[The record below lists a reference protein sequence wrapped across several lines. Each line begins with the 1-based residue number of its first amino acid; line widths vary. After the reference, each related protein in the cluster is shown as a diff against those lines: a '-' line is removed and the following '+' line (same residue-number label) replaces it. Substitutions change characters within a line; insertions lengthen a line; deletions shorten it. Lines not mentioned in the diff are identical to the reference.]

1 MGINLSKNVLANL
14 KKGRAPSKSW
24 SDFLINMTID
34 MAENKLINLAGFA
47 LKGAT
52 SKVGSEVEGEVVANI
67 ANITNLAFFSKS
79 LIEEYDNVIRNGGK
93 TILGGVKVKKGNVI
107 AATAILTTILTA
119 TSASTTG
126 DLLRDIGPAIQVY
139 WAGAKLEDGT
149 TVPNIPCLGTLKNI
163 TTNVAM
169 NLSPGVWVPISVL
182 PNSSYSP
189 FLLSFMT
196 SAMVH
201 MLTVGG
207 FFQCVCQYP
216 PPAPPAPGF
225 LPWVGYF
232 VPPISNPVD
241 AIKGVS
247 NVEIALAAAG
257 KAADFALTLNDTN
270 SVNNALTSV
279 INTTA
284 DAKVKEAAQAL
295 KDNNTKAMADAGM
308 ALNPTLSKYTSTK
321 TITLG

>member
-1 MGINLSKNVLANL
+1 MGINLSKNVIANL
-14 KKGRAPSKSW
+14 RKGRAPSKSW

-34 MAENKLINLAGFA
+34 MAENKLILLGGLSIKA
-47 LKGAT
+47 AT
-52 SKVGSEVEGEVVANI
+52 SKTGSEVASEFVSKAANI
-67 ANITNLAFFSKS
+67 ANLAFFSKS

-93 TILGGVKVKKGNVI
+93 TILGGVKVKSGNKI
-107 AATAILTTILTA
+107 AATTLLTTILTA
-119 TSASTTG
+119 TNASTTG
-126 DLLRDIGPAIQVY
+126 DLLRDIGPAIQLY
-139 WAGAKLEDGT
+139 WAGAKLEDGP
-149 TVPNIPCLGTLKNI
+149 TVPSIPCFGTLKNI
-163 TTNVAM
+163 TTNVAI

-189 FLLSFMT
+189 FLLSFIT

-207 FFQCVCQYP
+207 FFQCTCQYP

-225 LPWVGYF
+225 LPWVGYL
-232 VPPISNPVD
+232 VPPITNPT
-241 AIKGVS
+241 ATLKGIS
-247 NVEIALAAAG
+247 NVEIAMAAAG
-257 KAADFALTLNDTN
+257 KVADIGITLAETN
-270 SVNNALTSV
+270 SVNDALTSV

-284 DAKVKEAAQAL
+284 DAKVKAAAEAI
-295 KDNNTKAMADAGM
+295 KNDNAKAMADAGM

>member
-1 MGINLSKNVLANL
+1 M
-14 KKGRAPSKSW
+14 
-24 SDFLINMTID
+24 
-34 MAENKLINLAGFA
+34 
-47 LKGAT
+47 
-52 SKVGSEVEGEVVANI
+52 
-67 ANITNLAFFSKS
+67 
-79 LIEEYDNVIRNGGK
+79 
-93 TILGGVKVKKGNVI
+93 
-107 AATAILTTILTA
+107 TA

-189 FLLSFMT
+189 FLLSFIT

-232 VPPISNPVD
+232 VPPITNPVD

-270 SVNNALTSV
+270 SINNALTSV
-279 INTTA
+279 VNTTA

>member
-1 MGINLSKNVLANL
+1 MGINLSKNVIANL
-14 KKGRAPSKSW
+14 RKGRAPSKSW

-34 MAENKLINLAGFA
+34 MAENKLVLLGGLG
-47 LKGAT
+47 LKAAT
-52 SKVGSEVEGEVVANI
+52 SKVGTEAEGEFVAKAANI
-67 ANITNLAFFSKS
+67 ANLAFFSKS

-93 TILGGVKVKKGNVI
+93 TILGGVKVKSGNKI
-107 AATAILTTILTA
+107 AATTLLTTILTA
-119 TSASTTG
+119 TNASTTG
-126 DLLRDIGPAIQVY
+126 DLLRDIGPAIQLY
-139 WAGAKLEDGT
+139 WTAAKLEDGP
-149 TVPNIPCLGTLKNI
+149 TVPSIPCFGTLKNI
-163 TTNVAM
+163 TTNVAI

-189 FLLSFMT
+189 FLLSFIT

-207 FFQCVCQYP
+207 FFQCTCQYP

-232 VPPISNPVD
+232 VPPVSNPT
-241 AIKGVS
+241 ATLKGIS
-247 NVEIALAAAG
+247 NVEIAMAAAG
-257 KAADFALTLNDTN
+257 KAADIGITLAETN
-270 SVNNALTSV
+270 SVNEALTSA

-284 DAKVKEAAQAL
+284 DAKVKAAAQAL
-295 KDNNTKAMADAGM
+295 QENDKQSMAAAGM
-308 ALNPTLSKYTSTK
+308 ALNPTLSKFTSTQ